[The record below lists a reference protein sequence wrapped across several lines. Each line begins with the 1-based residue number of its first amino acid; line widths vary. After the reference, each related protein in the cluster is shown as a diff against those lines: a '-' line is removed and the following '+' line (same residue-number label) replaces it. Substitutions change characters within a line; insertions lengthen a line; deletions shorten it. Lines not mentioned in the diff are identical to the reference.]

1 MRLRRRLSVL
11 VVIAL
16 VPSLLLTAYDAVRW
30 RIFIENEAR
39 ATALS
44 EARFASGALEQ
55 IIDNAR
61 QLITAMTKFPFNTD
75 NETECA
81 SYLKSIISDVQNFTE
96 AVIFD
101 TEGKLLCSTILSQE
115 ELDFGDRI
123 RLYQSLNASELS
135 VGTIIQGRLTQ
146 STSIQLSIPYKDA
159 DGSIKGVIVLT
170 GDSKQLTER
179 FRAYQWRPEHR
190 LLVIDGQGSL
200 ILTLPTNDSQEAD
213 TLAKSIS
220 PLFSPAK
227 SGTIDIKDS
236 FGRSLIVGVVA
247 SVSAPENLFTA
258 VALDRDSALAE
269 TSVVN
274 VRGIVLDCIFI
285 ILAVVVVWL
294 AAYFMIDRPIRA
306 IIKSS
311 RKWESGDTS
320 AAFPKF
326 RYSDEF
332 GQLSAALTR
341 MSRTIAELFKQKD
354 LLLRELQHRVMNS
367 LTLLSSLLEMQRRST
382 NSPVAKEN
390 LANARDRV
398 IAMGTVYRQLYQT
411 QNLEYVEFSEFLRTI
426 CSTSG
431 SAYVGAKRPSIGVK
445 VDSLELSSQ
454 HAIALGMLTHE
465 LITNALKHAFSEGE
479 SGSIKVT
486 LKHKKRRGIELS
498 IADRGQGLPTN
509 FKIDSKSSSLGMK
522 IVASTVRQLG
532 GTLEINRLNPG
543 TEFVIHLPANIAR
556 T

>member
-11 VVIAL
+11 VAIAL
-16 VPSLLLTAYDAVRW
+16 VPSLLLTAYNAARW
-30 RIFIENEAR
+30 RIFIENEIR

-44 EARFASGALEQ
+44 EARFASNQLEQ

-61 QLITAMTKFPFNTD
+61 QLMTAMTKFPFN
-75 NETECA
+75 NEAECA
-81 SYLKSIISDVQNFTE
+81 SNFKSIISDVQTFRE

-101 TEGKLLCSTILSQE
+101 TDGKFLCSTIPFQEALDLS
-115 ELDFGDRI
+115 DRT
-123 RLYQSLNASELS
+123 RFYQSLKASKLS
-135 VGTIIQGRLTQ
+135 VETINQGRLTQ
-146 STSIQLSIPYKDA
+146 STSIQLSMPYKDA
-159 DGSIKGVIVLT
+159 DGSIKGVMVLT
-170 GDSKQLTER
+170 GDSEQLAER

-190 LLVIDGQGSL
+190 LLVMDGQGSL
-200 ILTLPTNDSQEAD
+200 ILALPTNDSQEAD
-213 TLAKSIS
+213 ALTKSIS
-220 PLFSPAK
+220 PLISSAK
-227 SGTIDIKDS
+227 SRTIDIKDS
-236 FGRSLIVGVVA
+236 IGRSLIVGVAA
-247 SVSAPENLFTA
+247 SASAPENLFTA

-274 VRGIVLDCIFI
+274 VRGIALVFIFI
-285 ILAVVVVWL
+285 ILAVIVVWL

-326 RYSDEF
+326 KYSDEF

-341 MSRTIAELFKQKD
+341 MSGTIAELLKQKD

-382 NSPVAKEN
+382 NSSVAKEN

-411 QNLEYVEFSEFLRTI
+411 QTLEYVEFSEFLRTI

-431 SAYVGAKRPSIGVK
+431 SAYVGAKRQCIGVK
-445 VDSLELSSQ
+445 ADSLELSSQ

-486 LKHKKRRGIELS
+486 LKHKKRRDIELS
-498 IADRGQGLPTN
+498 IADRGRGLPTG

-532 GTLEINRLNPG
+532 GTLEINGLNPG

>member
-11 VVIAL
+11 VAIAL
-16 VPSLLLTAYDAVRW
+16 VPSLLLTAYNAARW
-30 RIFIENEAR
+30 RIFIENETR

-44 EARFASGALEQ
+44 EARFASNELEQ
-55 IIDNAR
+55 IINNAL
-61 QLITAMTKFPFNTD
+61 QLMTAMTKLPVN
-75 NETECA
+75 NQAECA
-81 SYLKSIISDVQNFTE
+81 SNFKSVISDVQTFRE
-96 AVIFD
+96 AAIFD
-101 TEGKLLCSTILSQE
+101 TDGKFLCSTIPYQE
-115 ELDFGDRI
+115 TLDVDDRI
-123 RLYQSLNASELS
+123 RLYQSLKVSKLS
-135 VGTIIQGRLTQ
+135 VETINQGGLTQ
-146 STSIQLSIPYKDA
+146 STSIQLSMPFKDA
-159 DGSIKGVIVLT
+159 NGSIKGVVVLT
-170 GDSKQLTER
+170 GDSEQLAER

-190 LLVIDGQGSL
+190 LLVMDGQSSL
-200 ILTLPTNDSQEAD
+200 ILALPTNDSQEAD
-213 TLAKSIS
+213 ALAKSIS
-220 PLFSPAK
+220 PLISSAK
-227 SGTIDIKDS
+227 SGTVDIKDS
-236 FGRSLIVGVVA
+236 IGRSLIVGVA
-247 SVSAPENLFTA
+247 VSAAPENLFTA

-274 VRGIVLDCIFI
+274 VRGIAFVFIFI
-285 ILAVVVVWL
+285 ILAVIVVWL
-294 AAYFMIDRPIRA
+294 AAYLMIDRPIRA

-326 RYSDEF
+326 KYSDEF

-341 MSRTIAELFKQKD
+341 MSGTIAELFKQKD

-382 NSPVAKEN
+382 NSSVAKEN

-411 QNLEYVEFSEFLRTI
+411 QTLEYVEFGEFLRTI
-426 CSTSG
+426 CGTSG
-431 SAYVGAKRPSIGVK
+431 SAYVGAKRPNIEVK
-445 VDSLELSSQ
+445 ADSLELSSQ

-486 LKHKKRRGIELS
+486 LKHKKRRDIELS
-498 IADRGQGLPTN
+498 IADRGRGLPTG

-522 IVASTVRQLG
+522 IVALTVRQLG
-532 GTLEINRLNPG
+532 GTLKINRLNPG
-543 TEFVIHLPANIAR
+543 TEFVIHLPGNIAR

>member
-11 VVIAL
+11 VAIAL
-16 VPSLLLTAYDAVRW
+16 VPSLLLTAYNAARW
-30 RIFIENEAR
+30 RIFIENETR

-44 EARFASGALEQ
+44 EARFASNELEQ
-55 IIDNAR
+55 IIDDAR
-61 QLITAMTKFPFNTD
+61 QLMTAMTKFPVN
-75 NETECA
+75 NEAECA
-81 SYLKSIISDVQNFTE
+81 SNFKSVISDVQTFRE
-96 AVIFD
+96 AAIFD
-101 TEGKLLCSTILSQE
+101 TDGKFLCSTIPYQE
-115 ELDFGDRI
+115 TLDVDDRT
-123 RLYQSLNASELS
+123 RFYQSLKVSKLS
-135 VGTIIQGRLTQ
+135 VETINQGRLTQ
-146 STSIQLSIPYKDA
+146 STSIQLSMPYKDA
-159 DGSIKGVIVLT
+159 DGSIKGVMVLT
-170 GDSKQLTER
+170 GDSEQLAER

-190 LLVIDGQGSL
+190 LLVMDGQSSL
-200 ILTLPTNDSQEAD
+200 ILALPTNDSQEAD
-213 TLAKSIS
+213 ALAKSIS
-220 PLFSPAK
+220 PLIPSAK
-227 SGTIDIKDS
+227 SGTIYIKDS
-236 FGRSLIVGVVA
+236 IGRSLIVGVAA
-247 SVSAPENLFTA
+247 SASAPENLFTA

-274 VRGIVLDCIFI
+274 VRGIALVFIFI
-285 ILAVVVVWL
+285 ILAVMVVWL

-326 RYSDEF
+326 KYSDEF

-341 MSRTIAELFKQKD
+341 MSGTIAELFKQKD

-382 NSPVAKEN
+382 NSSVAKEN

-411 QNLEYVEFSEFLRTI
+411 QTLEYVEFSEFLRTI

-431 SAYVGAKRPSIGVK
+431 SAYVGAKRPSIEVK
-445 VDSLELSSQ
+445 ADSLELSSQ

-465 LITNALKHAFSEGE
+465 LITNALKHAFSEGQSE
-479 SGSIKVT
+479 SVKVT
-486 LKHKKRRGIELS
+486 LKHKKRRDIELS
-498 IADRGQGLPTN
+498 IADRGRGLPTG
-509 FKIDSKSSSLGMK
+509 FKIDNKSSSLGMK

-532 GTLEINRLNPG
+532 GTLEINGLNPG

-556 T
+556 A

>member
-11 VVIAL
+11 VAIAL
-16 VPSLLLTAYDAVRW
+16 VPSLLLTAYNAARW
-30 RIFIENEAR
+30 RIFIENETR

-44 EARFASGALEQ
+44 EARFASNELEQ
-55 IIDNAR
+55 IIDNAL
-61 QLITAMTKFPFNTD
+61 QLMTAMTKLPVN
-75 NETECA
+75 NQAECA
-81 SYLKSIISDVQNFTE
+81 SNFKSIISDVQTFRE
-96 AVIFD
+96 AAIFD
-101 TEGKLLCSTILSQE
+101 TDGKFLCSTIPYQE
-115 ELDFGDRI
+115 TLDVDDRI
-123 RLYQSLNASELS
+123 RFYQSLKVSKLS
-135 VGTIIQGRLTQ
+135 VETINQGLLSQ
-146 STSIQLSIPYKDA
+146 SKSIQLSMPYKDA
-159 DGSIKGVIVLT
+159 DGSIRGVVVLT
-170 GDSKQLTER
+170 GDSEQLAER
-179 FRAYQWRPEHR
+179 FRANQWRPEHR
-190 LLVIDGQGSL
+190 LLVMDGQGSL
-200 ILTLPTNDSQEAD
+200 ILALPTNDSHGAD
-213 TLAKSIS
+213 ALAKSIS
-220 PLFSPAK
+220 PLISSVK

-236 FGRSLIVGVVA
+236 IGRSLIVGVAVSA
-247 SVSAPENLFTA
+247 SAPENLFTA
-258 VALDRDSALAE
+258 VALDRDSALVE

-274 VRGIVLDCIFI
+274 VRGIALVFIFI
-285 ILAVVVVWL
+285 ILAVMVVWL
-294 AAYFMIDRPIRA
+294 AAYLMIDRPIRA

-326 RYSDEF
+326 KYSDEF

-341 MSRTIAELFKQKD
+341 MSGTIAELFKQKD

-382 NSPVAKEN
+382 NSSVAKEN

-411 QNLEYVEFSEFLRTI
+411 QTLEYVEFSDFLRTI

-431 SAYVGAKRPSIGVK
+431 SAYVGAKRPSIEVK
-445 VDSLELSSQ
+445 ADSLELSSQ

-479 SGSIKVT
+479 SGSIKVA
-486 LKHKKRRGIELS
+486 LKHKKRRDIELS
-498 IADRGQGLPTN
+498 IADRGRGLPTG

-543 TEFVIHLPANIAR
+543 TEFVIHLPTNIAR

>member
-11 VVIAL
+11 VAIAL
-16 VPSLLLTAYDAVRW
+16 VPSLLLTAYNAARW
-30 RIFIENEAR
+30 RIFIENETR

-44 EARFASGALEQ
+44 EARFASNELEQ

-61 QLITAMTKFPFNTD
+61 QLMTAMTKFPVND
-75 NETECA
+75 EAECA
-81 SYLKSIISDVQNFTE
+81 SNFKSILSDFQTFRE
-96 AVIFD
+96 AVILD
-101 TEGKLLCSTILSQE
+101 TDGKFLCSTILQE
-115 ELDFGDRI
+115 ALDVSDRT
-123 RLYQSLNASELS
+123 RFYQFLKAGKLS
-135 VGTIIQGRLTQ
+135 VETINQGRLTQ
-146 STSIQLSIPYKDA
+146 SAAIQLSMPYKDA
-159 DGSIKGVIVLT
+159 DGSIKGVVVLT
-170 GDSKQLTER
+170 GDSEQLAER

-190 LLVIDGQGSL
+190 LLVMDGQGSL
-200 ILTLPTNDSQEAD
+200 VLALPANDSQESDA
-213 TLAKSIS
+213 LAKSIYPPIS
-220 PLFSPAK
+220 SAK
-227 SGTIDIKDS
+227 SGTINIKDS
-236 FGRSLIVGVVA
+236 NGRSLIVGVAA
-247 SVSAPENLFTA
+247 SDSAPENLFTA
-258 VALDRDSALAE
+258 VAFDRDSALAE
-269 TSVVN
+269 SSVVN
-274 VRGIVLDCIFI
+274 VRGIAFVFILI
-285 ILAVVVVWL
+285 ILAVIVVWL

-326 RYSDEF
+326 KYSDEF

-341 MSRTIAELFKQKD
+341 MSGTIAELFKQKD

-382 NSPVAKEN
+382 NSSVAKED

-431 SAYVGAKRPSIGVK
+431 IAYVGAKRPSIEVK
-445 VDSLELSSQ
+445 ADSLELSSE
-454 HAIALGMLTHE
+454 HAIALGMMTHE

-486 LKHKKRRGIELS
+486 LKHKKRRGIDLS
-498 IADRGQGLPTN
+498 IADRGQGLPTG

-522 IVASTVRQLG
+522 IVASTV
-532 GTLEINRLNPG
+532 
-543 TEFVIHLPANIAR
+543 
-556 T
+556 

>member
-11 VVIAL
+11 VAIAL
-16 VPSLLLTAYDAVRW
+16 VPSLLLTAYNAARW
-30 RIFIENEAR
+30 RIFIENETR

-44 EARFASGALEQ
+44 EARFASNQLEQ

-61 QLITAMTKFPFNTD
+61 QLMTAMTKFPVN
-75 NETECA
+75 NEAECA
-81 SYLKSIISDVQNFTE
+81 SNFKSIISDVQTFRE

-101 TEGKLLCSTILSQE
+101 TDGKFLCSTIPFQE
-115 ELDFGDRI
+115 ALDVSDRT
-123 RLYQSLNASELS
+123 RFYQSLKASKLS
-135 VGTIIQGRLTQ
+135 VETINQGRLTQ
-146 STSIQLSIPYKDA
+146 STSIQLSMPYKDT

-170 GDSKQLTER
+170 GDSEQLAER

-190 LLVIDGQGSL
+190 LLVMDGQGSL
-200 ILTLPTNDSQEAD
+200 ILALPTSDSQEAD
-213 TLAKSIS
+213 ALTKSIS
-220 PLFSPAK
+220 PLISSAK

-236 FGRSLIVGVVA
+236 IGRSLIVGVAA
-247 SVSAPENLFTA
+247 SASAPENLFTA

-274 VRGIVLDCIFI
+274 VRGIALVFIFI
-285 ILAVVVVWL
+285 ILAVIVVWL

-326 RYSDEF
+326 KYSDEF

-341 MSRTIAELFKQKD
+341 MSGTIAELLKQKD

-382 NSPVAKEN
+382 NSSVAKEN

-411 QNLEYVEFSEFLRTI
+411 QTLEYVEFSEFLRTI

-431 SAYVGAKRPSIGVK
+431 IAYVGAKRQCIGVK
-445 VDSLELSSQ
+445 ADSLELSSQ

-465 LITNALKHAFSEGE
+465 LITNAVKHAFSEGE

-486 LKHKKRRGIELS
+486 LKHKKRRDIELS
-498 IADRGQGLPTN
+498 IADRGRGLPTG

-532 GTLEINRLNPG
+532 GTLEINGLNPG

>member
-11 VVIAL
+11 VAIAL
-16 VPSLLLTAYDAVRW
+16 VPSLLLTGYNAARW
-30 RIFIENEAR
+30 RIFIENETR

-44 EARFASGALEQ
+44 EARFASSELEQ
-55 IIDNAR
+55 VIDNAR
-61 QLITAMTKFPFNTD
+61 QLTTAVTKFFLN
-75 NETECA
+75 NEAECV
-81 SYLKSIISDVQNFTE
+81 SNFTSIISDVKTFRE

-101 TEGKLLCSTILSQE
+101 TDGKFLCSTIPFQE
-115 ELDFGDRI
+115 TLADGDRTPI
-123 RLYQSLNASELS
+123 YQSLKASKLS
-135 VGTIIQGRLTQ
+135 IETNNQGRLTQ
-146 STSIQLSIPYKDA
+146 STSIQLSMPYKDT

-170 GDSKQLTER
+170 ADSEQLAEK

-190 LLVIDGQGSL
+190 LFIIDGQGSL
-200 ILTLPTNDSQEAD
+200 ILTLPTNDSQEAAA
-213 TLAKSIS
+213 LAKSIS
-220 PLFSPAK
+220 PLISSAK

-236 FGRSLIVGVVA
+236 IGRSLIVGIAA
-247 SVSAPENLFTA
+247 SASAPENVFTA

-274 VRGIVLDCIFI
+274 VRGIALDFVFI
-285 ILAVVVVWL
+285 ILAVILVWL
-294 AAYFMIDRPIRA
+294 AAYLMIDRPIRA

-326 RYSDEF
+326 KYSDEF

-341 MSRTIAELFKQKD
+341 MSGTIVELFKQKD
-354 LLLRELQHRVMNS
+354 LLFRELQHRVMNS

-382 NSPVAKEN
+382 NSAVAKEN

-411 QNLEYVEFSEFLRTI
+411 QTLEYVEFSEFLRTI

-431 SAYVGAKRPSIGVK
+431 SAYVGAKRPSIEVK
-445 VDSLELSSQ
+445 ADSLELSSQ

-486 LKHKKRRGIELS
+486 LKHKKRRDIELS
-498 IADRGQGLPTN
+498 IADRGRGLPTG

-522 IVASTVRQLG
+522 IVASTVRQLD

-556 T
+556 A

>member
-11 VVIAL
+11 VAIAL
-16 VPSLLLTAYDAVRW
+16 VPSLLLTAYNAARW
-30 RIFIENEAR
+30 RIFIENETR

-44 EARFASGALEQ
+44 EARFASNELEQ
-55 IIDNAR
+55 IIDNTL
-61 QLITAMTKFPFNTD
+61 QLMTAMTKLSVN
-75 NETECA
+75 NQAECA
-81 SYLKSIISDVQNFTE
+81 SNFKSIISDVQTFRE
-96 AVIFD
+96 AAIFD
-101 TEGKLLCSTILSQE
+101 TDGKFLCSTIPYQE
-115 ELDFGDRI
+115 TLDVDDRI
-123 RLYQSLNASELS
+123 RFYQSLKVSKLS
-135 VGTIIQGRLTQ
+135 VETINQGRLTQ
-146 STSIQLSIPYKDA
+146 STSIQLSMPFKDA
-159 DGSIKGVIVLT
+159 DGSIKGAMVLT
-170 GDSKQLTER
+170 GDSEQLAER

-190 LLVIDGQGSL
+190 LLVMDGQGSL
-200 ILTLPTNDSQEAD
+200 ILALPTNDSQEAD
-213 TLAKSIS
+213 ALAKSIS
-220 PLFSPAK
+220 PLILSAK
-227 SGTIDIKDS
+227 SGTIYIKDS
-236 FGRSLIVGVVA
+236 IGRSLIVGVAA
-247 SVSAPENLFTA
+247 SASAPENLFTA

-274 VRGIVLDCIFI
+274 VRGIALVFIFI
-285 ILAVVVVWL
+285 ILAVMVVWL
-294 AAYFMIDRPIRA
+294 AAYLMIDRPIRA

-326 RYSDEF
+326 KYSDEF

-341 MSRTIAELFKQKD
+341 MSGTIAELFKQKD

-382 NSPVAKEN
+382 NSSVAKEN

-411 QNLEYVEFSEFLRTI
+411 QTLEYVEFSEFLRTI

-431 SAYVGAKRPSIGVK
+431 SAYVGAKRPSIEVK
-445 VDSLELSSQ
+445 ADSLELSSQ

-486 LKHKKRRGIELS
+486 LKHKKRRDIELS
-498 IADRGQGLPTN
+498 IADRGRGLPTG

-532 GTLEINRLNPG
+532 GTLEINGLNPG
-543 TEFVIHLPANIAR
+543 TEFVIHLPANIAG